1 MYGQPSGN
9 GDFKCF
15 TAQKRSLLWNPIK
28 LNFDLGSETD
38 VDKEEIQS
46 LKKAYPAFVQQMWG
60 IELCEPPKVNPDE
73 FLNAPGWGTEDVE
86 TCVSGDIAFL
96 NFDYKLVHNF
106 SELPSIVTQ
115 AFFDN
120 KESPYFYDYESTDSA
135 SRNQKISPNVKLI
148 LGGTSKERT
157 FIYYELPGSPG
168 NSHFYLN
175 EYSTIDGLLR
185 GKVETPMKFS
195 NFNELKKLLTLNPF
209 GLRLTKMQ
217 AVYLAQQ
224 KLRELEKKSGRGE
237 SAFML
242 DETSGVCTEKDNYF
256 FVLFHSDPAVLASER
271 TFKVNA
277 ETGETHLIP
286 IQGKNANGPPY
297 INE

>member
-1 MYGQPSGN
+1 
-9 GDFKCF
+9 
-15 TAQKRSLLWNPIK
+15 
-28 LNFDLGSETD
+28 
-38 VDKEEIQS
+38 
-46 LKKAYPAFVQQMWG
+46 
-60 IELCEPPKVNPDE
+60 
-73 FLNAPGWGTEDVE
+73 
-86 TCVSGDIAFL
+86 
-96 NFDYKLVHNF
+96 
-106 SELPSIVTQ
+106 
-115 AFFDN
+115 
-120 KESPYFYDYESTDSA
+120 
-135 SRNQKISPNVKLI
+135 VKLI

-237 SAFML
+237 SALCWMKLQVFAQ
-242 DETSGVCTEKDNYF
+242 K
-256 FVLFHSDPAVLASER
+256 R
-271 TFKVNA
+271 TIIFCSISL
-277 ETGETHLIP
+277 GSCCFGL
-286 IQGKNANGPPY
+286 
-297 INE
+297 